1 MAAKTP
7 KPVVVHLQDAKGQD
21 AGIATLSAAATGV
34 RIRLNVKNLPP
45 GEHGLHIHQVAKC
58 DPPDFKSAGAHLN
71 PDSKQHGLEN
81 ASGPHAGDMPNF
93 MVKPDG
99 TSNQAIIA
107 PNVNMKGADDPH
119 SIFTNGGT
127 ALVIHAKMDDQK
139 TDPSGNSDL
148 LDSLGFGVVADERF
162 KDREHVAPILHDPVE
177 NAAQLRLALRLAVPF
192 GQHFGRHGDVA
203 PEVFRAVPAQEK
215 PIKKGR
221 LPLRKVEISRGFVG
235 WIRLGFECVHG

>member
-1 MAAKTP
+1 MRKLLCVTGLCILTCGVAAAQGGMAAKTP

-45 GEHGLHIHQVAKC
+45 GEHGIHIHQVAKC
-58 DPPDFKSAGAHLN
+58 DPPDFKSAGPHLN

-81 ASGPHAGDMPNF
+81 PSGPHAGDMPNF
-93 MVKPDG
+93 MVKPNG

-139 TDPSGNSDL
+139 TDPSGNSGDRIAC
-148 LDSLGFGVVADERF
+148 GVIMAGTG
-162 KDREHVAPILHDPVE
+162 
-177 NAAQLRLALRLAVPF
+177 N
-192 GQHFGRHGDVA
+192 
-203 PEVFRAVPAQEK
+203 
-215 PIKKGR
+215 
-221 LPLRKVEISRGFVG
+221 
-235 WIRLGFECVHG
+235 